1 MLVELAIENYAVVE
15 RLRVRFHKGLN
26 LLTGET
32 GSGKSIVVDA
42 LSLLLGGRASAEAVR
57 SGAERARISGLF
69 EVPADARFRQIVEA
83 AGIGIEEDELL
94 VEREILANGKSR
106 AFLANRM
113 VTASLLRDLAPL
125 LGDIHGQHEQQ
136 ELFSSNAQL
145 AMLDAYA
152 GNDVLLGESSRMYRQ
167 WRACSGELEE
177 LTRREQ
183 EQLRLADL
191 WSFQRKEIESAE
203 VKAGEDAALENEKR
217 VLQNVVKL
225 AEVSETA
232 YASLYDA
239 PESALARIQTS
250 LRKLQ
255 DLARIDDHLAAIAE
269 LLKPAELAVEEAS
282 HMLREY
288 LGKLESDPKR
298 LDALESRLAVLE
310 KLKRKYGHT
319 LEDVTTFLNDVR
331 QKMSIVETASE
342 RRAEIEKQ
350 QAKFALEFESA
361 ALKLT
366 ETRTIAANRLQKQV
380 ESELASLAMER
391 TQFHIQL
398 KPAPWSA
405 AGADALLFLFSANQ
419 GEEPKPLEK
428 VASGGEVSRIAL
440 ALKTSVQSQTNQPAK
455 IPLTLV
461 FDEVDAG
468 IGGVAAE
475 MVGRRLKQLS
485 ATNQILCVT
494 HQAQIASFADHHY
507 RVEKKES
514 NGRTI
519 AVLDEL
525 DSGERTREIGR
536 MLSGQR
542 LTPEALKHAE
552 QLIKA
557 SS

>member
-1 MLVELAIENYAVVE
+1 MLVELVIENYAVVE
-15 RLRVRFHKGLN
+15 RLRVRFHRGLN

-42 LSLLLGGRASAEAVR
+42 LGLLLGGRASAEAVR
-57 SGAERARISGLF
+57 TGAERARISGMF
-69 EVPADARFRQIVEA
+69 EVPADARFRQIVDA
-83 AGIGIEEDELL
+83 AGIAVEEDELL

-113 VTASLLRDLAPL
+113 VTASLLRELAPL

-136 ELFSSNAQL
+136 ELFSADAQRD
-145 AMLDAYA
+145 MLDNYA
-152 GNDVLLGESSRMYRQ
+152 GNESLLEDVARTYKQ
-167 WRACSGELEE
+167 WRACATELEE

-191 WSFQRKEIESAE
+191 WSFQRKEIESAD
-203 VKAGEDAALENEKR
+203 VKPGEDTALEHEKR
-217 VLQNVVKL
+217 VLQNVAKL
-225 AEVSETA
+225 SDVAESS
-232 YASLYDA
+232 YAALYDA

-255 DLARIDDHLAAIAE
+255 DLARIDEEMGAIAE
-269 LLKPAELAVEEAS
+269 ALKPAELAVEEAS
-282 HMLREY
+282 HSLREY

-298 LDALESRLAVLE
+298 LDEVENRMAALE
-310 KLKRKYGHT
+310 KLKRKYGHSMEEV
-319 LEDVTTFLNDVR
+319 LAFLADVR
-331 QKMSIVETASE
+331 AKMSIVETASE

-350 QAKFALEFESA
+350 QAKLATDYATVA
-361 ALKLT
+361 ARLT
-366 ETRTIAANRLQKQV
+366 SKRKEAAKKLQKKV

-398 KPAPWSA
+398 NPTQWSPE
-405 AGADALLFLFSANQ
+405 GADALLFLFSANQ

-440 ALKTSVQSQTNQPAK
+440 ALKTCLQGQADQAAK
-455 IPLTLV
+455 TPLTLV

-485 ATNQILCVT
+485 ASSQVLCVT

-514 NGRTI
+514 NGRTV

-525 DSGERTREIGR
+525 STEERTREVGR
-536 MLSGQR
+536 MLSGHR

-557 SS
+557 SC

>member
-1 MLVELAIENYAVVE
+1 MLVELVIENYAVIE

-69 EVPADARFRQIVEA
+69 EVPADARFRQIVES
-83 AGIGIEEDELL
+83 AGIGVEEDELL

-145 AMLDAYA
+145 EMLDAYA
-152 GNDVLLGESSRMYRQ
+152 GNEALLEESSCVYRQ
-167 WRACSGELEE
+167 WRTCSGELEE

-203 VKAGEDAALENEKR
+203 IKAGEDAGLENEKR
-217 VLQNVVKL
+217 VLQNVAKL
-225 AEVSETA
+225 ADAAESA

-239 PESALARIQTS
+239 PESALARVQTS

-255 DLARIDDHLAAIAE
+255 DLARIDEQLGAIAE
-269 LLKPAELAVEEAS
+269 TLKPSELAVEEAS

-288 LGKLESDPKR
+288 LGKLEADPKR
-298 LDALESRLAVLE
+298 QDEVESRLAVLD

-319 LEDVTTFLNDVR
+319 IEDVIRFLDDVR

-350 QAKFALEFESA
+350 QAKLALEFESA
-361 ALKLT
+361 AIKLT
-366 ETRTIAANRLQKQV
+366 GRRKDAASRLQKEV

-391 TQFHIQL
+391 TQFQIVL
-398 KPAPWSA
+398 KPAPWSED
-405 AGADALLFLFSANQ
+405 GADALLFLFSANQ

-440 ALKTSVQSQTNQPAK
+440 ALKTCVQGRTKQPAK
-455 IPLTLV
+455 IPMTLV
-461 FDEVDAG
+461 FDEVDTG

-485 ATNQILCVT
+485 ASSQILCVT

-519 AVLDEL
+519 AVVDEL
-525 DSGERTREIGR
+525 DSEERTREIGR

>member
-1 MLVELAIENYAVVE
+1 MLVELVIENYAVVE
-15 RLRVRFHKGLN
+15 RLRVRFHRGLN

-42 LSLLLGGRASAEAVR
+42 LGLLLGGRASAEAVR
-57 SGAERARISGLF
+57 SGSERARISGLF
-69 EVPADARFRQIVEA
+69 EVPANARFKQIVEA

-106 AFLANRM
+106 AFLASRM

-136 ELFSSNAQL
+136 ELFSAIAQR

-152 GNDVLLGESSRMYRQ
+152 GNEAALAETARVYKQ
-167 WRACSGELEE
+167 WRACSTELAE

-203 VKAGEDAALENEKR
+203 VKAGEDTGLEHEKR
-217 VLQNVVKL
+217 VLQNVAKL
-225 AEVSETA
+225 SDAAESA
-232 YASLYDA
+232 YAALYDA
-239 PESALARIQTS
+239 PESALARVQTS

-255 DLARIDDHLAAIAE
+255 DLARIDEQLGAIAE
-269 LLKPAELAVEEAS
+269 MLKPAELAVEEAS
-282 HMLREY
+282 QMLREY

-298 LDALESRLAVLE
+298 QDEVESRLAVLE

-319 LEDVTTFLNDVR
+319 LEDVVAFLEDVR

-350 QAKFALEFESA
+350 QAKLALEFESA
-361 ALKLT
+361 AGKLT
-366 ETRTIAANRLQKQV
+366 GKRKDAAKMLEKKV

-391 TQFHIQL
+391 TQFHIEL
-398 KPAPWSA
+398 KTAPWSED
-405 AGADALLFLFSANQ
+405 GADALLFLFSANQ

-440 ALKTSVQSQTNQPAK
+440 ALKTCVQSVTKPSAK
-455 IPLTLV
+455 VPMTLV

-485 ATNQILCVT
+485 ASSQVLCVT

-519 AVLDEL
+519 AVVDEL
-525 DSGERTREIGR
+525 DAEERTREIGR

>member
-69 EVPADARFRQIVEA
+69 EVPADARFRQVVEA
-83 AGIGIEEDELL
+83 AGIGIEEDEML

-145 AMLDAYA
+145 EMLDAYA
-152 GNDVLLGESSRMYRQ
+152 GNEGLLGESSRVYRQ
-167 WRACSGELEE
+167 WRACTGELTE

-225 AEVSETA
+225 AEASETA

-282 HMLREY
+282 HLLREY

-310 KLKRKYGHT
+310 KLKRKYGHS
-319 LEDVTTFLNDVR
+319 LEEVTAFLNDVR

-350 QAKFALEFESA
+350 QAKLALEFESA

-366 ETRTIAANRLQKQV
+366 ETRTIAAKRLQYQV

-391 TQFHIQL
+391 TQFRIEL

-405 AGADALLFLFSANQ
+405 SGADALLFLFSANQ

>member
-1 MLVELAIENYAVVE
+1 MVIENYAVIE
-15 RLRVRFHKGLN
+15 RLRVRFHRGLN

-57 SGAERARISGLF
+57 SGAERARISGVF

-83 AGIGIEEDELL
+83 AGIGVEEDEML

-136 ELFSSNAQL
+136 ELFSANAQRK
-145 AMLDAYA
+145 MLDSYA
-152 GNDVLLGESSRMYRQ
+152 GNEALLEESSRVYRQ
-167 WRACSGELEE
+167 WRTCSGELED

-191 WSFQRKEIESAE
+191 WSFQRKEIESADI
-203 VKAGEDAALENEKR
+203 KDGEDAGLEHEKR
-217 VLQNVVKL
+217 VLLNVAKL
-225 AEVSETA
+225 AEAAESA

-239 PESALARIQTS
+239 PESALARVQTS
-250 LRKLQ
+250 LRKML
-255 DLARIDDHLAAIAE
+255 DLARIDEHLGAIAE
-269 LLKPAELAVEEAS
+269 TLRPAELAVEEAS
-282 HMLREY
+282 HMLRDY
-288 LGKLESDPKR
+288 LGTLEADPKR
-298 LDALESRLAVLE
+298 QDEVESRLAALD
-310 KLKRKYGHT
+310 KLKRKYGPAI
-319 LEDVTTFLNDVR
+319 EDVIRFLIDVR

-350 QAKFALEFESA
+350 QAKLALEFESTA
-361 ALKLT
+361 TKLT
-366 ETRTIAANRLQKQV
+366 GRRKDAATRLQKKV

-391 TQFHIQL
+391 TQFQILL
-398 KPAPWSA
+398 KPAPWSED
-405 AGADALLFLFSANQ
+405 GADALIFLFSANQ

-440 ALKTSVQSQTNQPAK
+440 ALKTCVQGETKQSAK
-455 IPLTLV
+455 IPMTLV
-461 FDEVDAG
+461 FDEVDTG

-485 ATNQILCVT
+485 ASSQILCVT

-525 DSGERTREIGR
+525 NSEERTREIGR

>member
-1 MLVELAIENYAVVE
+1 MLVELVIENYAVVE
-15 RLRVRFHKGLN
+15 RLRVRFHRGLN

-42 LSLLLGGRASAEAVR
+42 LGLLLGGRASAEAVR
-57 SGAERARISGLF
+57 SGSERARISGLF

-136 ELFSSNAQL
+136 ELFSAIAQRG
-145 AMLDAYA
+145 MLDAYA
-152 GNDVLLGESSRMYRQ
+152 GNEAALAETSRIYKL
-167 WRACSGELEE
+167 WRACSTELEE

-203 VKAGEDAALENEKR
+203 VKSGEDAGLANEKR
-217 VLQNVVKL
+217 VLQNAAKL
-225 AEVSETA
+225 TEAAESA
-232 YASLYDA
+232 YTSLYDA
-239 PESALARIQTS
+239 PESALARVQTS

-255 DLARIDDHLAAIAE
+255 DLTRIDEHLGAIAE
-269 LLKPAELAVEEAS
+269 TLRPAELAVEEAS
-282 HMLREY
+282 QMLREY
-288 LGKLESDPKR
+288 LGKLEADPKR
-298 LDALESRLAVLE
+298 QDEVESRLAVLE

-319 LEDVTTFLNDVR
+319 LEEVMAFLDDVR

-342 RRAEIEKQ
+342 RRAEIEKK
-350 QAKFALEFESA
+350 QAKLGLEFESA
-361 ALKLT
+361 ANKLT
-366 ETRTIAANRLQKQV
+366 GRRKDAAKKLQTKV

-391 TQFHIQL
+391 TQFHIEL
-398 KPAPWSA
+398 KPAPWSEG
-405 AGADALLFLFSANQ
+405 GADALLFLFSANQ

-440 ALKTSVQSQTNQPAK
+440 ALKTCVQSATMSSAK
-455 IPLTLV
+455 IPMTLV

-485 ATNQILCVT
+485 ASSQVLCVT
-494 HQAQIASFADHHY
+494 HQAQIAGFADHHY

-514 NGRTI
+514 KGRTI
-519 AVLDEL
+519 AVVDEL
-525 DSGERTREIGR
+525 DAEERTREIGR